1 MNDRATRIAN
11 LSPEQ
16 RRLLE
21 LMLQER
27 AQAHA
32 DESRIDESI
41 PALPRHSEGGEPAI
55 FPLTSSQRLLWFTAQ
70 RHPDLAAPL
79 GTLTLRLRGLLD
91 VAALQASLCEI
102 CRRHEALRTTFQ
114 TREEDGEPVQIVGPP
129 RPVSLS
135 KLDLSEMPS
144 SAREAEA
151 DRLLVQEVQR
161 PFDLSKEDL

>member
-41 PALPRHSEGGEPAI
+41 PALPRHSEGGEPAV

-70 RHPDLAAPL
+70 HHPDLAAPP
-79 GTLTLRLRGLLD
+79 GTLTLRLRGPLD

-102 CRRHEALRTTFQ
+102 CVRHEVLRTTFD
-114 TREEDGEPVQIVGPP
+114 TREDGEPVQIVGPP
-129 RPVSLS
+129 RPVSLTQI
-135 KLDLSEMPS
+135 DLSELPS
-144 SAREAEA
+144 PAREAEV
-151 DRLLVQEVQR
+151 DRLLVQE
-161 PFDLSKEDL
+161 